1 MRTILEIVTFHTPV
15 DIIEITENK
24 EQKIR
29 TMIADFLINSWENFE
44 EKKTTNED
52 FEIQSYILMNTILDV
67 SIKRDNKM
75 WSYILPHCIIRVS
88 MNDSAFEKTII
99 EDFLNTIIRFFSGTL
114 VNEYFLDY
122 DSSYHLDEMNQ
133 WKKYSIK
140 DITNIDVEWTKKS
153 KSKNLLDSM
162 LYLHYTLEKQIFS
175 LGIQRKELETFL
187 SGKWVS
193 EYPIGYLS
201 LSKKRT
207 NTIIDSLLN
216 SITVLHNQIQIILSY
231 FTQPL

>member
-15 DIIEITENK
+15 DVIEITESK

-44 EKKTTNED
+44 EKKTTND
-52 FEIQSYILMNTILDV
+52 DYEIQSYILTNTILDV
-67 SIKRDNKM
+67 SIKRDNRM
-75 WSYILPHCIIRVS
+75 YNYILPHCIITVS
-88 MNDSAFEKTII
+88 MDDSLFEKTII

-122 DSSYHLDEMNQ
+122 DSTYNLDEMNQ

-140 DITNIDVEWTKKS
+140 DIANIDIEWTKKS
-153 KSKNLLDSM
+153 KNKNLLDSI

-175 LGIQRKELETFL
+175 LGIQRKELDTFL
-187 SGKWVS
+187 SGKWEK
-193 EYPIGYLS
+193 EYSIEYIS

-207 NTIIDSLLN
+207 DSTIDGLLKA
-216 SITVLHNQIQIILSY
+216 ITILHNQIQIILSY

>member
-52 FEIQSYILMNTILDV
+52 YEIQSYILKNTVLDV
-67 SIKRDNKM
+67 SIKQDSKM
-75 WSYILPHCIIRVS
+75 WNHIIPHCIVTIS
-88 MNDSAFEKTII
+88 MNDFVFENTIV

-114 VNEYFLDY
+114 VNEYFLNY

-140 DITNIDVEWTKKS
+140 DIANIDVEWTKKS
-153 KSKNLLDSM
+153 KNKNLLDSI
-162 LYLHYTLEKQIFS
+162 LYLHYTLEKEIFS
-175 LGIQRKELETFL
+175 LGIQRKELDTFL
-187 SGKWVS
+187 SWKWLS
-193 EYPIGYLS
+193 EYSIEYIS
-201 LSKKRT
+201 MSKKRT
-207 NTIIDSLLN
+207 DSTIIELLKTI
-216 SITVLHNQIQIILSY
+216 STLHNQIQIILSY
-231 FTQPL
+231 FTQPI